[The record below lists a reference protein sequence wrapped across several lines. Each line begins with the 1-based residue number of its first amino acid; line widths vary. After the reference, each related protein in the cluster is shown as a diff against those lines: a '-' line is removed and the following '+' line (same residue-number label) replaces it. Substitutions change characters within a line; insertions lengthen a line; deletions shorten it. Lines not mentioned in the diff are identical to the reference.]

1 MFDSVRKHFD
11 MSSFVF
17 SSHGYLKQFLTKG
30 FRPMI
35 GGVRNQELRSAHC
48 RRGLTLVNRRCAY
61 RLLCSLFQGFATAQL
76 HLKYPR
82 NLLNVSSLHL
92 IFDMITTTV
101 LVLREPS
108 HTTWQRDIG
117 DRAEAIPEPMPI
129 DQRLTACILFTSGF
143 TEPHRLRHRLSRPDP
158 HASFRFYD
166 PGRRHVD

>member
-1 MFDSVRKHFD
+1 
-11 MSSFVF
+11 
-17 SSHGYLKQFLTKG
+17 
-30 FRPMI
+30 MI
-35 GGVRNQELRSAHC
+35 GMLENQELRSAHC

-82 NLLNVSSLHL
+82 NLFNVSSLHL

-117 DRAEAIPEPMPI
+117 DRAEAIREPMPI
-129 DQRLTACILFTSGF
+129 DQRLTHVFS
-143 TEPHRLRHRLSRPDP
+143 SRP
-158 HASFRFYD
+158 ASLSLIDCGIDFRVRILTRIFQVLRS
-166 PGRRHVD
+166 GTQCGLSATQVA